1 MMLKATFLR
10 HCLNSLLAATLITT
24 ILTAPSF
31 ALTKLTDQSIMDAI
45 QYGLK
50 NQDMGLSFF
59 LGPNWR
65 EGRNGFLLNIY
76 TPYIEIARSA
86 VTHKAGPVDPTDAE
100 LSKARKTIVED
111 ASYIYSHPTVKF
123 LCSMYGKDATFA
135 KGYYADIEGVGRG
148 RRVHLL
154 PSKSVRQGIA
164 RVEKGAT
171 FERYSAINTY
181 HFKYDDI
188 APLDE
193 LTFRLYGKDR
203 PSVVFKIKTKS
214 LL

>member
-1 MMLKATFLR
+1 M
-10 HCLNSLLAATLITT
+10 LNSRKRLLNSFLAATLIA
-24 ILTAPSF
+24 IMTAPPSF
-31 ALTKLTDQSIMDAI
+31 ALIKLTDQTILDAI
-45 QYGLK
+45 RYGLK

-65 EGRNGFLLNIY
+65 EGKDGFLLNIY

-86 VTHKAGPVDPTDAE
+86 VTHKAGPVDPTDVE
-100 LSKARKTIVED
+100 LNKARKTIVED
-111 ASYIYSHPTVKF
+111 ASYIYTHPTVKF
-123 LCSMYGKDATFA
+123 LCSMYGQDAAFA

-148 RRVHLL
+148 RKIHLL
-154 PSKSVRQGIA
+154 PTKSIRQGIA
-164 RVEKGAT
+164 KKDDGAT
-171 FERYSAINTY
+171 FQRFSAINTY

-193 LTFRLYGKDR
+193 IIFRLYGKGK